1 MRHNCAQQRA
11 SRVFLLIAQ
20 QPGRVSAPHL
30 EDDERNVRLTS
41 RAIRADASTFHGA
54 RMLLR
59 RTEGWK
65 TYFPR
70 PKPKPSAMAST
81 RLSNPQ
87 IVTANTDPKPSN
99 VVATPANGSDGTY
112 TWACVGQK
120 DTGSTSTITFSV
132 TGTAS
137 SPVIANGTTNLIN
150 AACQVKA
157 ATTNFVQVTAS
168 YVAPSN
174 STNWTIVVSGIGTNN
189 NVRFVRGTGGGTAPK
204 RKVKAAVVRVAK
216 PAAKKATK
224 KAAKKVVKKAAK
236 KAVKKTVKKAAP
248 ANARKKTAAKRRK

>member
-1 MRHNCAQQRA
+1 
-11 SRVFLLIAQ
+11 
-20 QPGRVSAPHL
+20 
-30 EDDERNVRLTS
+30 
-41 RAIRADASTFHGA
+41 
-54 RMLLR
+54 
-59 RTEGWK
+59 
-65 TYFPR
+65 
-70 PKPKPSAMAST
+70 MAST
-81 RLSNPQ
+81 RLSNPK

-157 ATTNFVQVTAS
+157 ATTNYVQVTAS

-189 NVRFVRGTGGGTAPK
+189 NVRFARGTGGGTVRRPK
-204 RKVKAAVVRVAK
+204 SKAKAKPAAKKAASAGKTAVK
-216 PAAKKATK
+216 KAAKKATK
-224 KAAKKVVKKAAK
+224 KAPARKPAK
-236 KAVKKTVKKAAP
+236 KATKKAAP
-248 ANARKKTAAKRRK
+248 ARKKATAKRRK